1 LIKFFKLLA
10 AALFTAFLLW
20 FYSSGLEK
28 LLTPPSDL
36 SLPKATSAQPMA
48 PPPVQNTQP
57 SKTAWSETEI
67 QHQEQQALKHINQ
80 LRQSLNLP
88 PFALNGVLSAA
99 ARQHALYSVHHNQ
112 QSHQERPGLANFSG
126 ETPKNRA
133 FAMGYHSPVR
143 EVIAYNKPSADLLIG
158 DLMSAIYHRLTLLN
172 FTHTQIGL
180 GIADDQNGTV
190 KTALVAQTGN
200 ADLNQLCQAPQ
211 AAQLGQYY
219 YQALCQSGIRVSRKA
234 YQIALNTPAM
244 SAPKLIHWPANN
256 AQVAPVFYEEEPD
269 PLPNCNV
276 SGYPVHVQINPIYQ
290 GRITFAPQ
298 SFKVYERDGD
308 QKHAVKAATIFT
320 NQTDPNRSEH
330 NTQIPKPAWIA
341 FFPKQRLNW
350 SQTYQAEIDW
360 LEGGKRHQLQ
370 WQFQTAKQPG
380 LAIIPS
386 PAPKTLSVSIRPG
399 QTRTLYFAPA
409 GCQSE
414 PQASIKTRT
423 PRGLQIET
431 HFVDGETLQVKL
443 VSANQGERFSVY
455 YQPTDTWVHFQ
466 VKQH

>member
-1 LIKFFKLLA
+1 MTLKILVV
-10 AALFTAFLLW
+10 ALFSAFLIW
-20 FYSSGLEK
+20 FYSSGLEQ
-28 LLTPPSDL
+28 LLTPPGNL
-36 SLPKATSAQPMA
+36 SPITSIPSQTVT
-48 PPPVQNTQP
+48 PPVQNIKP
-57 SKTAWSETEI
+57 SKTVWSETEI

-80 LRQSLNLP
+80 LRQSLNLA
-88 PFALNGVLSAA
+88 PFAPNPILANA
-99 ARQHALYSVHHNQ
+99 ARQHAVYSVNNNH
-112 QSHQERPGLANFSG
+112 QSHQQQPGLVNFSG
-126 ETPKNRA
+126 ETPKKRA
-133 FAMGYHSPVR
+133 FSAGYHSPVR

-172 FTHTQIGL
+172 FTHTEIGI
-180 GIADDQNGTV
+180 GIADVQNGKV

-219 YQALCQSGIRVSRKA
+219 YQNLCQSGIRVSQKA
-234 YQIALNTPAM
+234 YQKALNTPAM
-244 SAPKLIHWPANN
+244 TAPKLIHWPANH

-276 SGYPVHVQINPIYQ
+276 SGYPVHVQINPIYK
-290 GRITFAPQ
+290 GRIQFLENH
-298 SFKVYERDGD
+298 FKLYEIKGSHKR
-308 QKHAVKAATIFT
+308 AVPAEAIFT
-320 NQTDPNRSEH
+320 NLTDPNDRQPH
-330 NTQIPKPAWIA
+330 LQNPKPEWIA
-341 FFPKQRLNW
+341 FFPKHRLHWN
-350 SQTYQAEIDW
+350 QTYQAELDW
-360 LEGGKRHQLQ
+360 QEGGQRHRLQ
-370 WQFQTAKQPG
+370 WQFHTQKQPG
-380 LAIIPS
+380 LVIIPATS
-386 PAPKTLSVSIRPG
+386 PKSLSVSIAPG

-423 PRGLQIET
+423 PRGLQLET

-443 VSANQGERFSVY
+443 VSANHGERFSVY